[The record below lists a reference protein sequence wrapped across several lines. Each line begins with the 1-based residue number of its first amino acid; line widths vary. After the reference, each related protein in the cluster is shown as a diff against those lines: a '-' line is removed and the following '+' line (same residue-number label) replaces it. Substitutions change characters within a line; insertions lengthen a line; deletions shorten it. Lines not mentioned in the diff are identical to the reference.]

1 MGCLGT
7 LSKNRKMREPILL
20 LLLVVLCCQMCG
32 NPIRNSEAR
41 DDANDKDSSSIE
53 RVFISDR
60 LQDSLMNFLRLVDT
74 SDYYVVSNNSS
85 LIL

>member
-1 MGCLGT
+1 
-7 LSKNRKMREPILL
+7 
-20 LLLVVLCCQMCG
+20 MCG

-74 SDYYVVSNNSS
+74 SDYYVISNNSS